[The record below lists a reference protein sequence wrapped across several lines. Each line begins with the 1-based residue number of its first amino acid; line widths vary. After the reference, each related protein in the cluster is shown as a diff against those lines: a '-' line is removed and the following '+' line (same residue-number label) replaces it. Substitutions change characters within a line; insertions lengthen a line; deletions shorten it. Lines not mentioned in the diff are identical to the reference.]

1 MKKLFYALPVIG
13 LLFFTSCEK
22 DQTNEIVEETAVEIA
37 DLEKDLYDFHKDVMI
52 TSEGG
57 SQAIMRVYSNSE
69 SAVAAYSNENFELV
83 ETFKNESLSEG
94 LIRQKIKNNNN
105 SIEELEEDIDE
116 INEKDSPGAGIAF
129 KMVSI
134 TNKNPDVNYSVSFY
148 HPENIAKGWS
158 FWTHYS
164 GIGQTIATIDRHSA
178 FRRVYF
184 GLKHKR
190 YSTSTWSILRSEWSY
205 LSNGGSYS
213 IIRNPSYQFRFR
225 VKSKRSSAYTVN
237 FSN

>member
-1 MKKLFYALPVIG
+1 MKKLFYALPIIG
-13 LLFFTSCEK
+13 LLFFASCEK
-22 DQTNEIVEETAVEIA
+22 DESKEIIDESAIEAI
-37 DLEKDLYDFHKDVMI
+37 DLEKDLYRFHKDI
-52 TSEGG
+52 FIASNEGSE
-57 SQAIMRVYSNSE
+57 AIMRVYSNSE
-69 SAVAAYSNENFELV
+69 AAVASYSSDHLKLV
-83 ETFKNESLSEG
+83 ETSLDETVSEG
-94 LIRQKIKNNNN
+94 LVRQDIKDN
-105 SIEELEEDIDE
+105 STDIALEEGTDDFDAKE
-116 INEKDSPGAGIAF
+116 AGGVGIAF
-129 KMVSI
+129 KLIEV
-134 TNKNPDVNYSVSFY
+134 TKRNPNVNYSVSFY

-190 YSTSTWSILRSEWSY
+190 YSSSTWSILRSEWSY
-205 LSNGGSYS
+205 LSNGSSYS

>member
-22 DQTNEIVEETAVEIA
+22 EESNEIVDNAIA
-37 DLEKDLYDFHKDVMI
+37 EPIDLEKDLYDFHKDVKI

-57 SQAIMRVYSNSE
+57 SEAIMRVYSNSE
-69 SAVAAYSNENFELV
+69 AAVASYTSEHFKLV
-83 ETFKNESLSEG
+83 ETLKSETLSEG
-94 LIRQKIKNNNN
+94 LIRQNIKDD
-105 SIEELEEDIDE
+105 SDISLEQEEEMTDFDTKE
-116 INEKDSPGAGIAF
+116 NAGAGIAF
-129 KMVSI
+129 KMVSVAK
-134 TNKNPDVNYSVSFY
+134 TNPNVNYSVSFY
-148 HPENIAKGWS
+148 HPENIAKSWS

-178 FRRVYF
+178 LRRVYF
-184 GLKHKR
+184 GLKRKA
-190 YSTSTWSILRSEWSY
+190 YSTSGWAIMVSEWRF
-205 LSNGGSYS
+205 LSNGNSYS
-213 IIRNPSYQFRFR
+213 LTANTNYQFRFR